1 MEVGES
7 ASIEIIFVAS
17 TAGEKVNTAIAGN
30 NITNDTVNSTNTTNV
45 TEVPEENTTNDT
57 NDTDDVPE
65 EDIPEDVLKET
76 PKKTVKVA
84 NATGNPLFAL
94 VAVLVILFGMP
105 LRRRK

>member
-1 MEVGES
+1 MKLY
-7 ASIEIIFVAS
+7 FVAS

-30 NITNDTVNSTNTTNV
+30 NITNETVNSTNTTNV

-57 NDTDDVPE
+57 VVVPE
-65 EDIPEDVLKET
+65 EIPDDVHKET
-76 PKKTVKVA
+76 LKKTVKVA

-94 VAVLVILFGMP
+94 VIVLSILGFVP